1 MFLFSFLTKH
11 WPSAAVLFIATY
23 HILETFIVI
32 YESHQNPEGPRIW
45 VVNFVLI
52 LFATAPGIVAA
63 LTKRQEWVVVALST
77 LVPYYFF
84 NFKVLDGGFYSALS
98 LILYTVALRVISL
111 DNAGYE
117 RTWREFFTIHY
128 TRDTSTLP
136 FNTK

>member
-1 MFLFSFLTKH
+1 MFLFSFITKH
-11 WPSAAVLFIATY
+11 WPSAAVLVIAIY

-45 VVNFVLI
+45 VVNLLLI

-77 LVPYYFF
+77 LGPYYLF

-98 LILYTVALRVISL
+98 LILYTIALRVMSL
-111 DNAGYE
+111 DNDGYE
-117 RTWREFFTIHY
+117 RSWREFFTIHY

-136 FNTK
+136 FNSK

>member
-1 MFLFSFLTKH
+1 
-11 WPSAAVLFIATY
+11 
-23 HILETFIVI
+23 
-32 YESHQNPEGPRIW
+32 PRIW

-77 LVPYYFF
+77 LFPYYMF

-98 LILYTVALRVISL
+98 LILYTVALRVMSL

-117 RTWREFFTIHY
+117 RTWREFVTIHY
-128 TRDTSTLP
+128 ARDTSTLP
-136 FNTK
+136 LNTK